1 MTSKRKKRF
10 IATNRVWEDRALR
23 FDTLLQHLKPRKG
36 EFEIDSINSVEDTK
50 GNNGERGFLI
60 ITNLRLIWACHK
72 TPTTNLSV
80 GLNCITSVNIK
91 AASSRLRGST
101 QALYVMTKFQKSRF
115 EFVFTSLVK
124 NSPRMFTTV
133 LSVYRSYDTT
143 RLYRDLK
150 LRGAI
155 IKQKSLRLLP
165 NEKVYSKL
173 DGVWNLSSDQGN
185 LGTFFVTNVRAV
197 WHANL
202 AENFNV
208 SIPYLQISN
217 VRIRDSKFGLALVIQ
232 TRKEG
237 GGYILGFRV
246 DGENMLDRVHDE
258 VVSMYE
264 IYANKPHFGIDFDV
278 EEKPE
283 QLDNLRVHRKEDDV
297 EIIEV
302 DDGVESLAAY
312 AVDHHFKANTTKKKK
327 ANAEDNADEEDDE
340 KTLGVQERDR
350 RPVYNE
356 ELGLAMEPLP
366 EGYTTKNLWLLY

>member
-1 MTSKRKKRF
+1 MSSRRKKTFR
-10 IATNRVWEDRALR
+10 ATGRVWEDRELR
-23 FDTLLQHLKPRKG
+23 FDSMLKALKPRKG

-50 GNNGERGFLI
+50 GNNGDRGFLI
-60 ITNLRLIWACHK
+60 ITNLRLIWASHK
-72 TPTTNLSV
+72 APQTNLSI
-80 GLNCITSVNIK
+80 GLNCITSCNIK
-91 AASSRLRGST
+91 SASSRLRGNT

-133 LSVYRSYDTT
+133 MSVHRSYDTT
-143 RLYRDLK
+143 RLFRDLK

-155 IKQKSLRLLP
+155 IKQKTLRLLP
-165 NEKVYSKL
+165 GEQVLSKF

-185 LGTFFVTNVRAV
+185 LGTFFVSNVRVV

-208 SIPYLQISN
+208 SIPYLQMSVIR
-217 VRIRDSKFGLALVIQ
+217 VRDSKFGLALVIQ

-246 DGENMLDRVHDE
+246 DGDGMLDRLHDE

-264 IYANKPHFGIDFDV
+264 TYANRPNFGIEFAV

-283 QLDNLRVHRKEDDV
+283 QLEKLRVHRKEDDV
-297 EIIEV
+297 EIIDV

-312 AVDHHFKANTTKKKK
+312 AVDHDFLAKRKGDKAMGD
-327 ANAEDNADEEDDE
+327 EADEPSD
-340 KTLGVQERDR
+340 GNSIQERDR
-350 RPVYNE
+350 SPVYNE

-366 EGYTTKNLWLLY
+366 EGFTTKNLWLLF

>member
-10 IATNRVWEDRALR
+10 TATNRVWEDRELR

-155 IKQKSLRLLP
+155 IKQKSL
-165 NEKVYSKL
+165 
-173 DGVWNLSSDQGN
+173 
-185 LGTFFVTNVRAV
+185 
-197 WHANL
+197 
-202 AENFNV
+202 
-208 SIPYLQISN
+208 
-217 VRIRDSKFGLALVIQ
+217 
-232 TRKEG
+232 
-237 GGYILGFRV
+237 
-246 DGENMLDRVHDE
+246 
-258 VVSMYE
+258 
-264 IYANKPHFGIDFDV
+264 
-278 EEKPE
+278 
-283 QLDNLRVHRKEDDV
+283 
-297 EIIEV
+297 
-302 DDGVESLAAY
+302 
-312 AVDHHFKANTTKKKK
+312 
-327 ANAEDNADEEDDE
+327 
-340 KTLGVQERDR
+340 
-350 RPVYNE
+350 
-356 ELGLAMEPLP
+356 
-366 EGYTTKNLWLLY
+366 